1 MPQTQTAASP
11 CVHPPRLVLCSPPPF
26 VRPHVSCDCLL
37 PFACRYEAVC
47 ATVGGRPIV
56 GRPSV
61 FHEVKLE
68 GLVAGGGVA
77 QGEEL
82 KGKEQHQMPAPVPPT
97 AVDSKCALHL
107 WRNGIRCYNRL
118 PHVCIHPLLMY
129 TYTHCSYIHT
139 PIIYVYIHP
148 LFMCISIA
156 RHAACSCGHGPL
168 FHRSDAR
175 VEQVPLQH
183 RRVACDVQFASCDV

>member
-1 MPQTQTAASP
+1 MSQTQTAASP

-56 GRPSV
+56 GRPIVGRPSV

-77 QGEEL
+77 QCEEL
-82 KGKEQHQMPAPVPPT
+82 KGKEQDQTPAPVPPT

-118 PHVCIHPLLMY
+118 PHV
-129 TYTHCSYIHT
+129 
-139 PIIYVYIHP
+139 YIHP

-168 FHRSDAR
+168 FHRSR
-175 VEQVPLQH
+175 SMQLRPWPSLPPLG
-183 RRVACDVQFASCDV
+183 RACRTGPAPAPTCCL